1 MAKQN
6 KGRKFFAASATAA
19 LVASAIV
26 PVASAAQLN
35 DFNKISG
42 YAKEAVQSLVDA
54 GVIQGDANGNF
65 NPLKTISR
73 AEAATI
79 FTNAL
84 ELEAEGAVDFKDV
97 KADAWYYDAIAAT
110 VENGI
115 FEGVSATE
123 FAPNKQLTRSEA
135 AKILVDAF
143 GLEGEGD
150 LSEFA
155 DASTV
160 KPWAKS
166 YLEIAVANGV
176 IKGSE
181 ANGKTNLNPN
191 APITRQD
198 FAVVFSRTVE
208 NVDATPKVDKIE
220 VVDAKTLNVTLSDGT
235 KETVTLEKALEP
247 NKETEVTFKIKDVE
261 YKAKV
266 TYVVTTATA
275 VKSVS
280 ATNLKEAV
288 IEFDGKVDKATATDV
303 DNYEIAGKVIKTA
316 TLSEDGKSV
325 TLTLDTALPNTPFTN
340 QAEYKL
346 TFSNVKAGD
355 KEISVKEYKFT
366 PVDSTLPT
374 VADVKALGNKT
385 LSVKFSE
392 PINTANTSNFTI
404 DGKPVVGEVK
414 VNGSNVIVKLYTSL
428 EDGEHTVAVKDV
440 TDFNNFKSLNSE
452 HKFSVVKDVTAPTLS
467 SVEKATFEKV
477 TIKFSEQVDPDTVTT
492 TSAYWLQGTSKKY
505 PTAVTQISDDTFEFD
520 FSNNKI
526 QYTTDLYVTGVK
538 DYSSNVIAA
547 DSKIQV
553 NPVIDQTR
561 PEVSSLVYDAA
572 LKSFTI
578 KFNKGLDKETAEKA
592 TNYVIKD
599 ADGKVVSKYKTATIS
614 STNSKEVK
622 VQLVDGLTAGKT
634 YTVEVA
640 GVSDNTTLKNVMLPY
655 SKSITV
661 SDVSE
666 PTLSEVIRNNDNN
679 TLVVNFNKKM
689 AVSGDGSV
697 VDTSKYLYKDAS
709 GTWKKL
715 PTGSSVNVSPDGKSA
730 IVQLPTSEVKVANIT
745 DLRVQL
751 VKDDKGNYLQG
762 LTQDKPVIAQ
772 TAVTYTAAKAT
783 DNNVISV
790 EFDRALLANT
800 VNVNDFTV
808 KSNSTTLNVISA
820 KLDSTGKKVEL
831 TLADSNLL
839 NDDATYTTTKTPV
852 SVDVRANAT
861 TSTVDG
867 TKVGSGSKVVSDN
880 ISAKI
885 KTVKGNVEGN
895 GFDVTFG
902 EALQPI
908 VTPDTTKQATDF
920 IITDKDGKKLT
931 PGTDYS
937 VTTLGE
943 VAKIK
948 FTASNVKAVYT
959 VQLSPRFLE
968 DANQNLVAA
977 VDKADA
983 IDVYVADTTAPV
995 GTTVNQVLSTATTVT
1010 GNAEAGSKVIVKN
1023 ATTGAELGNATAAA
1037 GGTYTVTIPAQAVGT
1052 VLNVTA
1058 TDAAGNVSN
1067 VAATTVVAPVA
1078 DTTAPTLTAVTVTGL
1093 TTTGGTLGFT
1103 SNEAGTY
1110 SYLVLADADPAPTAD
1125 QVIAQGTAV
1134 AKGTGAATAA
1144 ANTVNLT
1151 TLTTGT
1157 AYKVYVVVV
1166 DAAGNKSVV
1175 SPVSFTTL

>member
-84 ELEAEGAVDFKDV
+84 ELEAEGDVNFKDV

-143 GLEGEGD
+143 ELEGEGD

-198 FAVVFSRTVE
+198 FAVVFSRTIE

-280 ATNLKEAV
+280 ATNLKEV
-288 IEFDGKVDKATATDV
+288 VVEFDGKVDKATATDV
-303 DNYEIAGKVIKTA
+303 DNYEIKGKVLKTA

-325 TLTLDTALPNTPFTN
+325 TLTLDTVKSTAFAN
-340 QAEYKL
+340 QVEQKL

-355 KEISVKEYKFT
+355 KEISVKDYKFT
-366 PVDSTLPT
+366 PVDATIPT
-374 VADVKALGNKT
+374 VVEVKALGNKT

-392 PINTANTSNFTI
+392 PVKTANTNNFTI
-404 DGKPVVGEVK
+404 DGKTVVGEVK
-414 VNGSNVIVKLYTSL
+414 VNGNNAIVKLYTSL

-440 TDFNNFKSLNSE
+440 TDFADFKSLNSE
-452 HKFSVVKDVTAPTLS
+452 HKFNVVKDVTAPTLS

-492 TSAYWLQGTSKKY
+492 SSAYWLQGTSKKY
-505 PTAVTQISDDTFEFD
+505 PTAVTQISEDTFEFD

-526 QYTTDLYVTGVK
+526 QYTTDLFVTGVK

-561 PEVSSLVYDAA
+561 PEVSSLVYDEKTKE
-572 LKSFTI
+572 LI
-578 KFNKGLDKETAEKA
+578 VKFNKGLDKETAEKA
-592 TNYVIKD
+592 ANYVIKD
-599 ADGKVVSKYKTATIS
+599 ADGKVVSKYKTPKLNP
-614 STNSKEVK
+614 TNNKEVK

-661 SDVSE
+661 GDTSE
-666 PTLSEVIRNNDNN
+666 PNAKTVVRNKTNN
-679 TLVVNFNKKM
+679 TLIVNFDKKM
-689 AVSGDGSV
+689 AVSGDGNV
-697 VDTSKYLYKDAS
+697 TDASKYLYMNNKNE
-709 GTWKKL
+709 WKKL
-715 PTGSSVNVSPDGKSA
+715 PTGSSVNISPDGKSS
-730 IVQLPTSEVKVANIT
+730 IIQLPTSEIKVEDIKKV
-745 DLRVQL
+745 RVQL
-751 VKDDKGNYLQG
+751 VKDDKDNFLAG
-762 LTQDKPVIAQ
+762 LTQDIDVADQ
-772 TAVTYTAAKAT
+772 SAVTYKGAEATA
-783 DNNVISV
+783 NNKISV
-790 EFDRALLANT
+790 EFSRSLLENT
-800 VNVNDFTV
+800 LNINDFKV
-808 KSNSTTLNVISA
+808 SADNSVLNVISA
-820 KLDSTGKKVEL
+820 KLDKTGTKVEL

-839 NDDATYTTTKTPV
+839 NDDATYSTKKSAV
-852 SVDVRANAT
+852 KVEVVENAST
-861 TSTVDG
+861 ATVDG
-867 TKVGSGSKVVSDN
+867 TKVSSGSSVANDK
-880 ISAKI
+880 ISAEI
-885 KTVKGNVEGN
+885 KTVKGFATGGGIE
-895 GFDVTFG
+895 VTFG
-902 EALQPI
+902 EALQLNNTLDPN
-908 VTPDTTKQATDF
+908 AASDF
-920 IITDKDGKKLT
+920 IITNDKDAKLVPGKDYTVATAGEALEITFLGALQNTK
-931 PGTDYS
+931 GVYS
-937 VTTLGE
+937 VS
-943 VAKIK
+943 V
-948 FTASNVKAVYT
+948 
-959 VQLSPRFLE
+959 SPRFLT
-968 DANQNLVAA
+968 DVKGNLVKA
-977 VDKADA
+977 VTEADA
-983 IDVYVADTTAPV
+983 FDVYVDVKVVTPTTP
-995 GTTVNQVLSTATTVT
+995 TVDKVLSTATSVT
-1010 GNAEAGSKVIVKN
+1010 GTADAGTTVSVKN
-1023 ATTGAELGNATAAA
+1023 TATGVEVGTATATTDGKFTATIAPQAA
-1037 GGTYTVTIPAQAVGT
+1037 GT

-1058 TDAAGNVSN
+1058 TSAAGVVSA
-1067 VAATTVVAPVA
+1067 VKSVTVEAPVA
-1078 DTTAPTLTAVTVTGL
+1078 VDSITVTGTPTTITDKDGTLQLTATVAPATATNKTVTWSVNDTTIATIDPTTGILTAKANGTVTVT
-1093 TTTGGTLGFT
+1093 
-1103 SNEAGTY
+1103 
-1110 SYLVLADADPAPTAD
+1110 
-1125 QVIAQGTAV
+1125 
-1134 AKGTGAATAA
+1134 ATAA
-1144 ANTVNLT
+1144 DGSTK
-1151 TLTTGT
+1151 TGT
-1157 AYKVYVVVV
+1157 LDIVIT
-1166 DAAGNKSVV
+1166 GQ
-1175 SPVSFTTL
+1175 